1 MKYISTR
8 GLAPALSFEEVVLT
22 GLAPDGGLYVPET
35 LPTFSQEEI
44 ASWAG
49 LSYQDMAFKIMQP
62 FVAGALSDEEF
73 KQLIAEAYSTFRHAA
88 IAPLVQTGHNEW
100 ILELFQ
106 GPTLAFKDF
115 ALQFLGHL
123 LDHLLKKRNQKVVVM
138 GATSGDTGSA
148 AIEGCRRCDNIDIFI
163 LHPYQRVSNVQR
175 RQMTTVIAPNVHNI
189 ALEGNFDDC
198 QNMVKASFGDQSFL
212 PEGRQLVAVNSIN
225 WARIMAQ
232 IVYYFYAGLALGAPA
247 RPISFSVPTGNFGDI
262 FAGYLAKRMGLP
274 IEQLV
279 IATNS
284 NDILHRCLSS
294 NDHSKNQLEHTLS
307 PSMDIM
313 VSSNFERM
321 LFDLYERDGSQ
332 IQQLMDEFKSSELF
346 GGNHW
351 WANKWGFQLG
361 ATVYDLAGIQN
372 LNGTLE
378 YNTVRPYTYS
388 HRDSLAVYT
397 HYNSPLAHPLGANFR
412 EYIARLNYTPHRRWQ
427 LFGLLYHHK
436 QGLNIDDINYGSDIR
451 LKNASRPMDYG
462 IRTLQ
467 GRQVNVTGFQGGL
480 TFMMWHGAFLDL
492 NLGIRQ
498 EEQNNNVWGS
508 VAFRLN
514 SARTGMEIF

>member
-1 MKYISTR
+1 VKYISTR
-8 GLAPALSFEEVVLT
+8 GQAPALSFEEVVLT

-35 LPTFSQEEI
+35 LPTFSGQEI

-49 LSYQDMAFKIMQP
+49 LPYQELAFKVMQP
-62 FVAGALSDEEF
+62 FVAGALSDAEF
-73 KQLIAEAYSTFRHAA
+73 RKIIDEAYSSFRHDA
-88 IAPLVQTGHNEW
+88 IAPLVQTAHNEW

-163 LHPYQRVSNVQR
+163 LHPHKRVSDVQR
-175 RQMTTVIAPNVHNI
+175 RQMTSVLAPNVFNI

-232 IVYYFYAGLALGAPA
+232 IVYYFYAGLALGAPH
-247 RPISFSVPTGNFGDI
+247 RPVAFSVPTGNFGDI

-274 IEQLV
+274 IDQLV

-284 NDILHRCLSS
+284 NDILHRCISS
-294 NDHSKNQLEHTLS
+294 NDHSKHELQHTLS

-321 LFDLYERDGSQ
+321 LFDLYDRNGDA
-332 IQQLMDEFKSSELF
+332 IRQLMEDFKSGAMVLSETALSKARQLF
-346 GGNHW
+346 TSYGVSDEVTVQVIRDVYENTEYLLDPHTAIGVE
-351 WANKWGFQLG
+351 AARKTRRRQDIPMVCL
-361 ATVYDLAGIQN
+361 AT
-372 LNGTLE
+372 
-378 YNTVRPYTYS
+378 
-388 HRDSLAVYT
+388 
-397 HYNSPLAHPLGANFR
+397 AHPAKFPEAVRKAGQQQDPALPHHMADLFER
-412 EYIARLNYTPHRRWQ
+412 EERYQVLPKDIARVQAFMAENIRR
-427 LFGLLYHHK
+427 
-436 QGLNIDDINYGSDIR
+436 
-451 LKNASRPMDYG
+451 
-462 IRTLQ
+462 
-467 GRQVNVTGFQGGL
+467 
-480 TFMMWHGAFLDL
+480 
-492 NLGIRQ
+492 
-498 EEQNNNVWGS
+498 
-508 VAFRLN
+508 
-514 SARTGMEIF
+514 